1 VFISVIRV
9 LFTQEIIMS
18 DCCSTT
24 DESCAVPEVKT
35 VSSLAGSVQ
44 GACPSCGQKGK
55 TVDTQTVKALL
66 AVSLEAVNETT
77 TYRFCRT
84 PDCRVVYFDEEAS
97 IFTEADLRERVH
109 QKNPQVGDVFVCYCY
124 RHTPD
129 SIRAELA
136 AQGETDVVARV
147 TAGTKAGTCACDIRN
162 PKGSCC
168 LGNVGKVV
176 KQIMAEAE
184 LVSA

>member
-1 VFISVIRV
+1 
-9 LFTQEIIMS
+9 MS
-18 DCCSTT
+18 DCCSST
-24 DESCAVPEVKT
+24 DESCVISEVKT
-35 VSSLAGSVQ
+35 ISRT
-44 GACPSCGQKGK
+44 ACPSCGQKGK
-55 TVDTQTVKALL
+55 TIDTQTVKALL
-66 AVSLEAVNETT
+66 DVSLEEVNEST

-84 PDCRVVYFDEEAS
+84 PDCAIVYFDEEDS
-97 IFTEADLRERVH
+97 MFTEADLRERVH
-109 QKNPQVGDVFVCYCY
+109 QKHPQVGDVFVCYCY

-162 PKGSCC
+162 PQGSCC

-176 KQIMAEAE
+176 KQILAEVE